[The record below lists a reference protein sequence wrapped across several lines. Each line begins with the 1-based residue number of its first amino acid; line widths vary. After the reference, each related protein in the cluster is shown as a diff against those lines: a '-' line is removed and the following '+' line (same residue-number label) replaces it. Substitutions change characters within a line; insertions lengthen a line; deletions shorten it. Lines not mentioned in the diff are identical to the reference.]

1 MVVTARCGQPPALQ
15 PNDFVTIWQPP
26 STIPDN
32 FPMKPLL
39 DAFWRAAAYCLHPRV
54 IMLSLLP
61 LIVVGGVAALLGY
74 FYWDAAV
81 AAMRHAMNGW
91 PWLVTV
97 FGWFETAGVGGL
109 GQMVAPLVLV
119 ALVVPVI
126 VVLSLLLVA
135 LLMTPALVKL
145 VARQRFPRL
154 ERLHGASFWQSVATS
169 LGCTL
174 IALIALAIS
183 IPLWF
188 IPPLVLIVPPLIW
201 GWLTY
206 RVMGFD
212 VLAEHASV
220 TERQAILRRH
230 RWPMLW
236 MGTVAG
242 YLGAAPSLVWA
253 FGALTVLFAPLLAV
267 VAVWLYT
274 LVFAFSALWFAHY
287 ALWAL
292 QDLRARRA
300 PRDLGAAGSD
310 PRVPPPPGAL
320 PPAQPDLSASPKALR
335 P

>member
-1 MVVTARCGQPPALQ
+1 
-15 PNDFVTIWQPP
+15 
-26 STIPDN
+26 
-32 FPMKPLL
+32 MKPLL

-54 IMLSLLP
+54 ILLSILP
-61 LIVVGGVAALLGY
+61 LVVVGGVAALLGY
-74 FYWDAAV
+74 LYWDASV
-81 AAMRHAMNGW
+81 TAMRGAMNGW
-91 PWLVTV
+91 PWLVTL
-97 FGWFETAGVGGL
+97 FGWLEAAGVGVL
-109 GQMVAPLVLV
+109 GHWVAPLVLV

-154 ERLHGASFWQSVATS
+154 ERLHGANFWQSAATS

-220 TERQAILRRH
+220 AERQTILRRH

-292 QDLRARRA
+292 QDLRARRVGGDAGGVGLDSHEA
-300 PRDLGAAGSD
+300 P
-310 PRVPPPPGAL
+310 PRALPSLQPAVPAPPKAL
-320 PPAQPDLSASPKALR
+320 PP
-335 P
+335 

>member
-1 MVVTARCGQPPALQ
+1 MTL
-15 PNDFVTIWQPP
+15 
-26 STIPDN
+26 
-32 FPMKPLL
+32 LL

-54 IMLSLLP
+54 ILLSILP

-74 FYWDAAV
+74 LYWDAAV
-81 AAMRHAMNGW
+81 ASLRASMNGW
-91 PWLVTV
+91 PWMITL
-97 FGWFETAGVGGL
+97 FGWFDSAGVRGL
-109 GQMVAPLVLV
+109 GNLIAPLTLVVLI
-119 ALVVPVI
+119 VPVI

-135 LLMTPALVKL
+135 MLMTPALVKL
-145 VARQRFPRL
+145 VAKQRFPQL
-154 ERLHGASFWQSVATS
+154 ERKHGAGFWQSALTS

-174 IALIALAIS
+174 VALIALVIS
-183 IPLWF
+183 VPFWF

-220 TERQAILRRH
+220 AERQALLREH

-236 MGTVAG
+236 MGTIAG

-287 ALWAL
+287 ALAAL
-292 QDLRARRA
+292 QALRARQ
-300 PRDLGAAGSD
+300 PPGTIGSQPV
-310 PRVPPPPGAL
+310 PRVPAAL
-320 PPAQPDLSASPKALR
+320 PPAPSQPPFASPR
-335 P
+335 IPPP